1 MCTKNFNLIE
11 LNFIIIKNIYLGYR
25 VRQEELKNIRE
36 IKPQW
41 EDTTLDFWIDE
52 LPNIEGIILAE
63 EKARK
68 DEASAKATTYA
79 KLREEQLLSIE
90 QKTLNPSLNC
100 YTCSQDCNS
109 QRLSKIN
116 IDIRK

>member
-1 MCTKNFNLIE
+1 M
-11 LNFIIIKNIYLGYR
+11 GYR

-41 EDTTLDFWIDE
+41 EDTTLDFWIDD

-68 DEASAKATTYA
+68 DEANAKAIAYA
-79 KLREEQLLSIE
+79 KLREEQLLSIT
-90 QKTLNPSLNC
+90 QKTPNPSLNC
-100 YTCSQDCNS
+100 YTCSQDGNS
-109 QRLSKIN
+109 PRLSKIN
-116 IDIRK
+116 IDIRE